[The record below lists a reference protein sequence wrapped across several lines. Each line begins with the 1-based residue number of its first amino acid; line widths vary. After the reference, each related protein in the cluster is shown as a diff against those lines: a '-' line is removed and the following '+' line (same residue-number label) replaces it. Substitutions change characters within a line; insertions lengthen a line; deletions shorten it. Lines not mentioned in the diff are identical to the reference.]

1 MRVAVIGKGGA
12 GKSVIAGTLA
22 RLAARQGAQ
31 VLALDSDLLPG
42 LSLSLGS
49 GPEPAEPP
57 LLQAVEQDGSG
68 QWGWRK
74 GIDAVSAAERFA
86 TPAPDGVR
94 LLQRGKVAR
103 EGSRPITGSS
113 KAFYEVVHGL
123 VRAPESRDWTLIGDL
138 PAGPWQTAEG
148 WAPYAET
155 YLVVVQP
162 TAQST
167 MTAKRVGRLARL
179 QAPDADVLF
188 IANRVD
194 GPDDVRHV
202 ERRIGEPVFA
212 SLPADAEVAAAE
224 RLGVAPIDYAPNT
237 AAIEAMRGLVTA
249 LGRQDSRPSAAS

>member
-1 MRVAVIGKGGA
+1 MVGKGGA

-22 RLAARQGAQ
+22 RLAARQGAH

-57 LLQAVEQDGSG
+57 LLQAAEQDASG
-68 QWGWRK
+68 QWAWRE
-74 GIDAVSAAERFA
+74 GINAASAAQRFS

-94 LLQRGKVAR
+94 LLQRGKVGR

-123 VRAPESRDWTLIGDL
+123 VVAPEFRDWTLIGDL
-138 PAGPWQTAEG
+138 PAGPWQTAQD

-155 YLVVVQP
+155 YVVVVQP

-179 QAPDADVLF
+179 QAPEADVLF

-224 RLGVAPIDYAPNT
+224 RLGVAPIDYAPDA
-237 AAIEAMRGLVTA
+237 AAIQEMGRLVAA
-249 LGRQDSRPSAAS
+249 LGAQGSAR